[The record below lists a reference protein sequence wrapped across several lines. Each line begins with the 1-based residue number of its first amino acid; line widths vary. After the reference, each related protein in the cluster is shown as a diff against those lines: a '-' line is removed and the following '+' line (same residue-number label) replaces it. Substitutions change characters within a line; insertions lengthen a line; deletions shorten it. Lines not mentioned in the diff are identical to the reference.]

1 MIIRQCRH
9 SPLRGW
15 RHIVFGTS
23 DNRFHEDTFTASQR
37 YLRWLTKVSS
47 TPIEGIFVF
56 LPMFLRVT
64 DIKNP
69 KFFDYSSD
77 IL

>member
-1 MIIRQCRH
+1 MPPFTFTGMAAYCFRQRNH
-9 SPLRGW
+9 YA
-15 RHIVFGTS
+15 

>member
-1 MIIRQCRH
+1 MPPFTSTGMAAYCFRH
-9 SPLRGW
+9 PP
-15 RHIVFGTS
+15 

>member
-1 MIIRQCRH
+1 MPPFTLTGMAAYCFRH
-9 SPLRGW
+9 PP
-15 RHIVFGTS
+15 